1 MNYLLEDLAE
11 LSAVLGFVA
20 LVLWLLMG
28 GE

>member
-20 LVLWLLMG
+20 LVLWFLMG